1 MSGGALS
8 VALSFFAATVG
19 WLVLEF
25 LGRPFRR
32 FFDLR
37 GEVIYL
43 LTLTANA
50 RAQYKELRNS
60 PGTLEQLSLSDDDRK
75 QLHDAQMS
83 FREVASR
90 MTAFAANETF
100 ALSLVKMLGY
110 RPSTAAAALIGF
122 ANTRAI
128 YGADRNKHMK
138 DLAEA
143 LRLPKAV

>member
-1 MSGGALS
+1 LAG
-8 VALSFFAATVG
+8 SFLNFSDAI
-19 WLVLEF
+19 
-25 LGRPFRR
+25 PKI
-32 FFDLR
+32 FDLR

-50 RAQYKELRNS
+50 RAQYKEPRDS
-60 PGTLEQLSLSDDDRK
+60 PGTLEQLNLSDDDRK

-128 YGADRNKHMK
+128 YGADRIKHMK
-138 DLAEA
+138 GLG
-143 LRLPKAV
+143 